1 MIPQAN
7 MILADVGLFRL
18 LGIDATKNFKLF
30 WFSNLLT
37 LKPDEGYSRNT
48 LCTLIKLHIYVIF

>member
-18 LGIDATKNFKLF
+18 FGIDATKNFKLF

-37 LKPDEGYSRNT
+37 LKHT
-48 LCTLIKLHIYVIF
+48 